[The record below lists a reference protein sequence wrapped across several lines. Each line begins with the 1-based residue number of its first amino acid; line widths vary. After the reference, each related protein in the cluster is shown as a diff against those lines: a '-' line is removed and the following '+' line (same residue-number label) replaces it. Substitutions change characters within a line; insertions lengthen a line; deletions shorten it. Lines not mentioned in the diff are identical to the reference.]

1 MKSKVNNFIEEM
13 MGKSFK
19 AHVDK
24 VLVYKKLNIQNFEQ
38 MCMFLGLEI
47 RAYLSIDCKS
57 DNKIVIK
64 NNTVLDIS
72 YTPINIYEL
81 MFGVIFNYNY
91 SNMINYKVIKDDGNF
106 LLSIF
111 EFMDSYY
118 VLDYGTS

>member
-1 MKSKVNNFIEEM
+1 M